1 MTAAAGARCA
11 ERRRWPG
18 RGVRTGGFSLLEV
31 LVALAVLALALFAL
45 TRSGALAVQSAAHRQ
60 ETLLASVVAG
70 NVLTRIRL
78 AEPSPAPGRREGSE
92 RQGGREFHWRALVVA
107 SDLPGIMRIEVAVA
121 VDAAG
126 NDNRVRLGGFAGRP

>member
-11 ERRRWPG
+11 ECRRRPV
-18 RGVRTGGFSLLEV
+18 RGARSDGFSLLEV

-45 TRSGALAVQSAAHRQ
+45 SRSAALAVQSTAHRH

-92 RQGGREFHWRALVVA
+92 RQGGREFHWRAVVVE
-107 SDLPGIMRIEVAVA
+107 SDLPGIMRIDIAVA
-121 VDAAG
+121 LDPAG
-126 NDNRVRLGGFAGRP
+126 SDSRVRLGGFAGRP